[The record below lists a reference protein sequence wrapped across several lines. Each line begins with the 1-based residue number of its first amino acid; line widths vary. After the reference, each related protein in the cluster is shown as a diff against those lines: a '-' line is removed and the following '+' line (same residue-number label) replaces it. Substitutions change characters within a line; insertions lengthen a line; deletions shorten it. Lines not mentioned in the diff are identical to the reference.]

1 MKKILFFL
9 LLCAFPFVA
18 NAQMAYD
25 NQPAKVAKRVQ
36 VDNGLMECIY
46 HYTVID
52 RDLSTFREYDQILQ
66 IGDSICKYGDYGN
79 YRLDRKS
86 VV

>member
-1 MKKILFFL
+1 
-9 LLCAFPFVA
+9 
-18 NAQMAYD
+18 MAYD

-52 RDLSTFREYDQILQ
+52 RDLSTFREYDQILE
-66 IGDSICKYGDYGN
+66 IGDSICKYGDYGE
-79 YRLDRKS
+79 Y
-86 VV
+86 